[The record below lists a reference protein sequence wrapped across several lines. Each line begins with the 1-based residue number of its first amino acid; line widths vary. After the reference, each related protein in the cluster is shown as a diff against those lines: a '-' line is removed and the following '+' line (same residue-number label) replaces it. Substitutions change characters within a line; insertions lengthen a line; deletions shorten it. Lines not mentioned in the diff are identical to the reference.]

1 MNMHEYKP
9 HEQLGERV
17 MLDKRMILAN
27 VNNYKI
33 LEEYVRYG

>member
-17 MLDKRMILAN
+17 MLDKGMIPAN
-27 VNNYKI
+27 ANKYKNSRGI
-33 LEEYVRYG
+33 CKI